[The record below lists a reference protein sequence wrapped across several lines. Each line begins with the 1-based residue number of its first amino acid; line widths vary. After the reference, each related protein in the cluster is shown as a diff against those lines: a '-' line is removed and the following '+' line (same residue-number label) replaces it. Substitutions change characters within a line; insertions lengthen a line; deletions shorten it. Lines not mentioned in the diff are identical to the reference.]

1 VSDRDSTTVAPAL
14 EAAGTESALQV
25 DRTLTKRGERLAGF
39 IYGTIVTLSVVVA
52 GARAFAH
59 EPGHIAVL
67 AFVTTLVLWLA
78 HVYAHAI
85 GHAVG
90 HHSHLSFAGL
100 KSIARRELSIVEA
113 SLPSIGALLLG
124 AIGVLDTHAAVWL
137 AIGLGFGVLGAQ
149 GIAFARIE
157 RLDWRGTVVVFA
169 LNLGLGLFILA
180 LKLAVTH

>member
-1 VSDRDSTTVAPAL
+1 M
-14 EAAGTESALQV
+14 AAAEQPPVVIAGAGPGGLTAAYL
-25 DRTLTKRGERLAGF
+25 LTKRGERLAGF

-78 HVYAHAI
+78 HVYAHAL

-90 HHSHLSFAGL
+90 HQSHLSFGAVRT
-100 KSIARRELSIVEA
+100 IARRELSIVEA

-124 AIGVLDTHAAVWL
+124 AIGLLGTHAAVWL

-169 LNLGLGLFILA
+169 LNLGLGFFILA

>member
-1 VSDRDSTTVAPAL
+1 MNIQGNADTTA
-14 EAAGTESALQV
+14 T
-25 DRTLTKRGERLAGF
+25 RRGERLAGF

-52 GARAFAH
+52 GGRAFAH

-67 AFVTTLVLWLA
+67 AFVTTFVLWLA
-78 HVYAHAI
+78 HVYAHAL

-90 HHSHLSFAGL
+90 HQSHLSFGIL
-100 KSIARRELSIVEA
+100 RSIARRELSIVEA
-113 SLPSIGALLLG
+113 SLPSIGALALG
-124 AIGVLDTHAAVWL
+124 SIGLIGTSAAVWL
-137 AIGLGFGVLGAQ
+137 AIGVGLAVLGAQ

-157 RLDWRGTVVVFA
+157 RLDRRGTAVVFA